1 MTTPQDSQEQGVGS
15 PISNAAYNVFS
26 ALHSKLEELE
36 AYRKYAQDDT
46 DQLWQQL
53 SQAESIPARRQVVR
67 RMRTKR
73 SVRTRVAGLDH
84 RREQDD
90 LADVRGGRAGDG

>member
-53 SQAESIPARRQVVR
+53 SQA
-67 RMRTKR
+67 
-73 SVRTRVAGLDH
+73 DH
-84 RREQDD
+84 QAVETLVGELEWR
-90 LADVRGGRAGDG
+90 VRGSGPPAAAGTGGLNHATSTPCGG